1 MKKTLQD
8 LLDEANAVVK
18 ALTIEETQAVLA
30 EGSAVFVD
38 LREESERVR
47 NGIIPGALHVPR
59 GLFEWAVDQDT
70 TYTIEAFDTDQLVV
84 LYCSHGLRSA
94 MSAKLAQEMGAS
106 NVAHLSGG
114 FTAWKSGGGETEP
127 YSGV

>member
-8 LLDEANAVVK
+8 LLEEANAVVK
-18 ALTIEETQAVLA
+18 ALTPDEVKSVLT

-38 LREESERVR
+38 LREESERIR
-47 NGIIPGALHVPR
+47 NGIIPGAVHVPR

-70 TYTIEAFDTDQLVV
+70 TYTIEAFASGQQVV

-94 MSAKLAQEMGAS
+94 MSARLAQEMGAE
-106 NVAHLSGG
+106 NVAHLAGG
-114 FTAWKSGGGETEP
+114 FTAWKSAGGTIEP
-127 YSGV
+127 YSGT